1 MTWKQPLINGSEI
14 RRSPVDMEVSPIIYK
29 VSTVC
34 QVVFS
39 LDFSINSI
47 SNPNKMHVIQKGNEF
62 PLQNYHHICIQ
73 KLDSQQNGWHWMT
86 PKKEIQAAKKTAA
99 NKVLFL
105 FHDLLKLA
113 SPTSNE
119 ADLKG
124 PKITRAT
131 LDLFGFPQWPK
142 ETTDLADHCV
152 M

>member
-1 MTWKQPLINGSEI
+1 
-14 RRSPVDMEVSPIIYK
+14 MEVSPIIYK

-47 SNPNKMHVIQKGNEF
+47 SNPNKMHVIQKGNKF

-73 KLDSQQNGWHWMT
+73 KLDSQLKWVALND
-86 PKKEIQAAKKTAA
+86 PLKKFQAAKRTAA

-119 ADLKG
+119 PILKDL
-124 PKITRAT
+124 ITSNA
-131 LDLFGFPQWPK
+131 LDLFGFPQ
-142 ETTDLADHCV
+142 
-152 M
+152 